1 MPGIMMSMSTMA
13 TSAREFNT
21 ASASLPVVA
30 VRTSMPRRSSTL
42 LSAKILRV
50 SSSTKQHGALHQIFI
65 GTVQALQHALFRRRQ
80 IRHDPM
86 QE

>member
-1 MPGIMMSMSTMA
+1 MA

-21 ASASLPVVA
+21 ARASLPVVA

-50 SSSTKQHGALHQIFI
+50 SSSTKSTVRFI
-65 GTVQALQHALFRRRQ
+65 KSSSELCRRRGMLVSPAA
-80 IRHDPM
+80 DPPRP
-86 QE
+86 